1 MIHIYGPVPSRRLGF
16 SLGVDVVP
24 FKICSLDCI
33 YCQLG
38 RTTNKTIER
47 KEYISADDVLKEL
60 KEKVVKKEH
69 SRIDYITFSGSGEPT
84 LHSKLGYMIEE
95 IKKITSIPVAVITNG
110 TLLYNLDVQ
119 EELEGADVVIPSLDA
134 PDKET
139 FKRINRPY
147 PSLKF
152 EKVISGIKNFSQ
164 NFKGKLWLEIMLVKK
179 VNDSLPQIKKFAQII
194 KEIRCEKIQ
203 LNTPVRPSAEEFA
216 EVVDFSFLQKVKSIF
231 GEKCEI
237 ISEFKKSRQKIC
249 DKDIE
254 DNILSMLRRRP
265 VSLEDISNSLGIS
278 RNEVIKY
285 VQILKEKDLID
296 SKIYNRK
303 RYYYSR

>member
-24 FKICSLDCI
+24 FKTCSLDCI

-164 NFKGKLWLEIMLVKK
+164 NFNGKLWLEIMLVKK

-216 EVVDFSFLQKVKSIF
+216 EVVDFSFLQKVF
-231 GEKCEI
+231 
-237 ISEFKKSRQKIC
+237 FT
-249 DKDIE
+249 DPM
-254 DNILSMLRRRP
+254 LSQFL
-265 VSLEDISNSLGIS
+265 
-278 RNEVIKY
+278 
-285 VQILKEKDLID
+285 LKAI
-296 SKIYNRK
+296 
-303 RYYYSR
+303 